1 MTWSDALLRGLAVPA
16 FGTVDAA
23 NVTDNGAGR

>member
-1 MTWSDALLRGLAVPA
+1 MRFCETSGLAVPA
-16 FGTVDAA
+16 FDTVDAA